1 MHKGRKIIICL
12 LALFL
17 CIGCSSKVKEK
28 KGNVYYEI
36 FVASFNDSN
45 GDGYGD
51 LKGVEEK
58 LDYLDDLGVSGLWLM
73 PIMPSPTY
81 HKYDVTDYMAI
92 DPLYG
97 TMEDFESLVE
107 AANEKN
113 IDIIIDLVLNH
124 SSSQHPWFIEAKKNL
139 REDTC
144 DKENSYCDY
153 YVVSEEKLPNY
164 YTVLGTNL
172 FYEAV
177 FWSEMPDLNLDS
189 ENVRKEIEEIVDFWM
204 SKGIKGFRL
213 DAILHLYGSNTEKNV
228 EFLTWLNDLVKSY
241 REDAY
246 IVGEAWTTKNVV
258 AEYYESGISCF
269 DFSLAQAEGA
279 IIKTIRNGNG
289 NSLAQSV
296 GLYEDMITSYNKDAV
311 NSVFLSNHD
320 QGRSAAYFFNSMEQ
334 TKFMANV
341 YLLLPGTPF
350 VYYGEEIG
358 MLGSGKDEN
367 KRLGFVWD
375 SEDSS
380 KNCYSPSGADYTK
393 KIESG
398 LEQQSKD
405 KESLYNHYKNVI
417 ELRNQHS
424 SLASGNV
431 MYVDSGNDAIYMI
444 VTENEEERILTV
456 HNFSDEE
463 VSVEVSEFSKISGS
477 IAKEKVKL
485 ENGRLVLPGYSSAV
499 LE

>member
-1 MHKGRKIIICL
+1 MSKGRKIICCL
-12 LALFL
+12 LALLL
-17 CIGCSSKVKEK
+17 CVGCSPKQEEK

-51 LKGVEEK
+51 LKGIEEK
-58 LDYLDDLGVSGLWLM
+58 LDYLDDLGVSGIWLM

-81 HKYDVTDYMAI
+81 HKYDVTDYKAI

-97 TMEDFESLVE
+97 TMEDFESLVN

-124 SSSQHPWFIEAKKNL
+124 SSSEHPWFTQAKKSY
-139 REDTC
+139 REGTC
-144 DKENSYCDY
+144 ESENSYCDY
-153 YVVSEEKLPNY
+153 YVVSDQALPNY
-164 YTVLGTNL
+164 HRVLGTDL
-172 FYEAV
+172 YYEGIFV
-177 FWSEMPDLNLDS
+177 KEMPDLNLDS

-213 DAILHLYGSNTEKNV
+213 DAILHLYNSNTTKNV
-228 EFLTWLNDLVKSY
+228 EFLTWFNELVKSK

-246 IVGEAWTTKNVV
+246 IVGEAWTTSNVV

-269 DFSLAQAEGA
+269 DFSLAQAEGNVA
-279 IIKTIRNGNG
+279 KSIRTGKGNNFAKTMTSYIDTIRG
-289 NSLAQSV
+289 
-296 GLYEDMITSYNKDAV
+296 YTPEAV

-320 QGRSAAYFFNSMEQ
+320 QGRSAAYFFNSLEK

-350 VYYGEEIG
+350 VYYGEELG

-375 SEDSS
+375 SEDTS

-393 KIESG
+393 KIDAG
-398 LEQQSKD
+398 LSQQMNDSN
-405 KESLYNHYKNVI
+405 SLYSHYKKVI
-417 ELRNQHS
+417 ALRNQHS
-424 SLASGNV
+424 SLANGAVS
-431 MYVDSGNDAIYMI
+431 YVDSGNDAVYM
-444 VTENEEERILTV
+444 VVSENEEERILTV
-456 HNFSDEE
+456 HNFSENE
-463 VSVEVSEFSKISGS
+463 VSVAVSEFSNISGS
-477 IAKEKVKL
+477 ITNETVKL
-485 ENGRLVLPGYSSAV
+485 EGGILYIPAYSSAI